1 LTTIPA
7 WVRDAVFYQVFPDRF
22 ASSPRV
28 VKPGPL
34 EDWDAPPT
42 RNGFKGGD
50 LLGLTERLDYLTD
63 LGITAIYLNPIFA
76 SAANHRYHT
85 YDYLH
90 VDPLLG
96 GDAALRELLD
106 AAHARDMR
114 VVLDGVFNH
123 SGRGFWP
130 FHHVLEAGASSP
142 YRDWFHLNPE
152 FLEAGRQLIPYPDAE
167 QLAALENAAVP
178 GQRTG
183 LRSLATL
190 GYRGWWDLPALPKL
204 NTDNPQM
211 RAYLL
216 DVAEHW
222 IRFGADGWRLDVAG
236 EIEDVT
242 FWQEFRRRVKGV
254 NPDAYLVGEIWRVG
268 PEWLRGDRFDAL
280 MNYPMGEAILGF
292 AAGSHLD
299 RRVVGQS
306 FELASQLHSLDG
318 AGFGSRCEELIRAYD
333 PDVVAAQLGVLG
345 SHDTPRIRTLCGGDL
360 RSVEL
365 SFLLLFA
372 LPGAPCIYYGDEIG
386 MQGNQDPE
394 CRASFPWE
402 RPAEWEVELKSLIR
416 QLTGLRRIEP
426 ALRGTGFRLLAAD
439 SGACA
444 FSRTDPDT
452 DAAPS
457 MLVAI
462 NAGEADATLPLPH
475 DIPTFS
481 DPVPVIEVGRGPV
494 PPSSADGE
502 SARLHVPAR
511 SGYVLRMGSSR
522 SPA

>member
-1 LTTIPA
+1 LSNIPA

-50 LLGLTERLDYLTD
+50 LLGLTKRLDYLAD

-76 SAANHRYHT
+76 SPANHRYHT

-96 GDAALRELLD
+96 GDEALRGLLD

-114 VVLDGVFNH
+114 IILDGVFNH

-152 FLEAGRQLIPYPDAE
+152 FLEAGRQLIPYPNAE
-167 QLAALENAAVP
+167 QLAALDSAALR
-178 GQRTG
+178 GQRSG
-183 LRSLATL
+183 LRSLAIL

-204 NTDNPQM
+204 NTDNPQV
-211 RAYLL
+211 RAFLL
-216 DVAEHW
+216 DIAEHW
-222 IRFGADGWRLDVAG
+222 IRFGADGWRLDVAA

-242 FWQEFRRRVKGV
+242 FWQEFRRRVKAA
-254 NPDAYLVGEIWRVG
+254 NPDAYLVGEIWRVA
-268 PEWLRGDRFDAL
+268 PEWLAGDRFDAL
-280 MNYPMGEAILGF
+280 MNYPMAEAILGF

-299 RRVVGQS
+299 MRVAGQS
-306 FELASQLHSLDG
+306 FELASQLRTLDG
-318 AGFGSRCEELIRAYD
+318 AGFGRRCQELLEAYD
-333 PDVVAAQLGVLG
+333 PDVVAVQLGVLG
-345 SHDTPRIRTLCGGDL
+345 SHDTPRIRTLCGDDV
-360 RSVEL
+360 RSIEL
-365 SFLLLFA
+365 AFLLLFS

-394 CRASFPWE
+394 CRAAFPWQ
-402 RPAEWEVELKSLIR
+402 RRAEWEDGLRSLVQ
-416 QLTGLRRIEP
+416 QLTALRRSEP
-426 ALRGTGFRLLAAD
+426 ALRDTGFRLLATD
-439 SGACA
+439 GGACA
-444 FSRTDPDT
+444 FLRTDP
-452 DAAPS
+452 AHP
-457 MLVAI
+457 VVVVI
-462 NAGEADATLPLPH
+462 NAGDDPASLRLPS
-475 DIPTFS
+475 DIPSLSGF
-481 DPVPVIEVGRGPV
+481 VPAIEVGDGSLV
-494 PPSSADGE
+494 PSGVGGDDTP
-502 SARLHVPAR
+502 LLVPAR
-511 SGYVLRMGSSR
+511 SGSLLRSGSPR
-522 SPA
+522 GQA

>member
-42 RNGFKGGD
+42 RYGFKGGD
-50 LLGLTERLDYLTD
+50 LLGLTERLDYLAD

-76 SAANHRYHT
+76 SPANHRYHT

-96 GDAALRELLD
+96 GDAALRELLES
-106 AAHARDMR
+106 AHARGMR
-114 VVLDGVFNH
+114 VILDGVFNH

-142 YRDWFHLNPE
+142 YRDWFHINPE
-152 FLEAGRQLIPYPDAE
+152 FLEAGRQLIPYPNAQ
-167 QLAALENAAVP
+167 QLAALDNAAAP

-204 NTDNPQM
+204 NTDNPRV
-211 RAYLL
+211 RAYLFE
-216 DVAEHW
+216 VAEHW

-236 EIEDVT
+236 EIEDAT
-242 FWQEFRRRVKGV
+242 FWQEFRQRVKGA
-254 NPDAYLVGEIWRVG
+254 NPDAYLVGEIWRVS
-268 PEWLRGDRFDAL
+268 PEWLAGDRFDAL
-280 MNYPMGEAILGF
+280 MNYPMAEAILGY
-292 AAGSHLD
+292 AAGTHLD
-299 RRVVGQS
+299 TRVVGQS

-318 AGFGSRCEELIRAYD
+318 AGFGRRCEELMRAYD

-365 SFLLLFA
+365 SFLLLMA

-394 CRASFPWE
+394 CRAGFPWQ
-402 RPAEWEVELKSLIR
+402 RPAEWEGELKRLVQ
-416 QLTGLRRIEP
+416 QLTGLRRSEP
-426 ALRGTGFRLLAAD
+426 ALRGTGFRLLAAEG
-439 SGACA
+439 GACA
-444 FSRTDPDT
+444 FSRADPDIA
-452 DAAPS
+452 AAPS

-481 DPVPVIEVGRGPV
+481 DAVPVIEVGSGPLL
-494 PPSSADGE
+494 PSAAAGE
-502 SARLHVPAR
+502 SAQLHVPAR
-511 SGYVLRMGSSR
+511 SAYLLRMGSSPSR
-522 SPA
+522 A